1 MTERVN
7 DAGPKP
13 RASEMLDDLYEE
25 ITGKVQAGEQL
36 DLEAYVR
43 RFPEHE
49 DQFRELVR
57 AVESLADLGISIS
70 SEGSRPARRLSSQP
84 VTGVLGDFRIVGEI
98 GRGGMGVVYEAEQI
112 SLGRRVALKV
122 LPFAALVDPKQLQRF
137 QNEARAAAS
146 LDHPNIV
153 HVYSVGCERA
163 VHFYAM
169 QYIEGQTLARVI
181 AELRQLQ
188 EPKESEPDLTA
199 VSELTRHLL
208 SGNDRLSNDAEIV
221 AAGTLAPLG
230 REQGEGA
237 LSKPAGTLVPVG
249 RGQGEGVTD
258 DDPPAELPT
267 PADDKRAAD
276 AEQVSDVQRVAGVDG
291 HRREALVGEPPEVDT
306 QREPQ
311 AIVSTEGSIRT
322 AAFFR
327 SVARLGIQAAEAL
340 EYAHQMGVVHRDIK
354 PSNLILDTHGKLWI
368 SDFGLAQTQAGAE
381 ITMSGDILGTLRY
394 MSPEQAE
401 GNRRILDHHTD
412 IYSLGVTLYELLTL
426 QTPFDSDDRHKLIH
440 QIIDSDPRPLRGLNP
455 TIPRDLE
462 TIVLKAMAA
471 EPESRY
477 ATGQDVADDLRRF
490 LEDKPI
496 QARRPSMAERAGKWS
511 RRHQAVVA
519 SAAVLLVMA
528 VVSLATSMALIWR
541 AQRKT
546 DDALAEARQNLLAA
560 DEQGRIARQRAS
572 EAEAARNDAERAAA
586 ESRAVIDFLV
596 KDLLGSASPEKT
608 RSRKVTVDEVLANAE
623 ARIDQALGEQPVVE
637 AAVRRVMGSTYL
649 ALGDY
654 NAAERHALRAR
665 ELFTRHLGPEDP
677 WTLRSMNTLGSA
689 LWKQG
694 KLQEAR
700 ELFGEVLAVQR
711 RVLGEQHTE
720 TVGVMSNLAAVLLL
734 QGELPEARNVYDQV
748 LAVQYRVLGE
758 DHPDTLASMNNLASV
773 LSELGKLSE
782 ARDLLEQTL
791 EVQRRLQSNEH
802 PDTMASMCS
811 LGAVLQKQGKL
822 DEAHKLNE
830 QVLALRYRVLG
841 EDHSDTLTSM
851 ANLAVTLRDHGQLD
865 QARKLLEDALNTQ
878 RRVLGDEH
886 RDTLRSMGTLASV
899 LHRQGELPEARKL
912 IEQTLEVRRRIAGE
926 DHPDTLVSMHDLAV
940 TLRDQAQ
947 LDEARKLVE
956 EVLDTRRRL
965 NGDEHPDTLRSMGI
979 LASVLLRQGEL
990 PEARKLIEQTLEVRR
1005 RIAGDEHPETL
1016 DDMTILAEV
1025 LISQGDLDAARR
1037 LYEQTLEIRRRVLG
1051 DEHFDT
1057 LGEMYNLARLS
1068 TRQGRHDEA
1077 RKLYEE
1083 TLALRRRLLGDEHPA
1098 VLRTMTNLANV
1109 FSRQGEQSE
1118 ARKLLEQSL
1127 AMKRR
1132 VLGEEHIDTLVAM
1145 HSLAGVLERQGQ
1157 LDEARKLYEQTLE
1170 LEQRVLGGEHPNTL
1184 TTMSALASLL
1194 TAQGKLDEARKLL
1207 DDILA
1212 GRRRVL
1218 GDEHP
1223 HTRATMANLA
1233 SLLTDQEKL
1242 DEARKLYEQTL
1253 AVYRRVAGD
1262 EHPNTLRMMTNLA
1275 QVLSRQDEL
1284 SEACKLLE
1292 QSLAMKRRVLGEE
1305 HTDTLIAMGNLAN
1318 VLRRLG
1324 KFPEALKLLERM
1336 LAAQRSALGE
1346 EHPLVQAT
1354 MDQVAV
1360 TLIDLG
1366 RLDEAR
1372 ELFEEV
1378 LEIRRGLHG
1387 EQHPDTLGSTGN
1399 LAKLLRMQGYLEPLC
1414 KLHEQTLQLRRSELG
1429 DEHPATLS
1437 SFNELA
1443 WLLVTCS
1450 DKNLRDPQ
1458 RAVALASEAVQSASD
1473 CGAFWNTLGV
1483 AHYRAADRKAAIEA
1497 LQKSM
1502 ELTSG
1507 GNSGDFFFLAMA
1519 HWQLGEKEEA
1529 QRWYGQAVKWMD
1541 ENKPDDEELR
1551 RFRAEAAALLEI
1563 TDTAPTEEEKPSQPE
1578 DGSE

>member
-912 IEQTLEVRRRIAGE
+912 IEQTLEVRRRIAG
-926 DHPDTLVSMHDLAV
+926 
-940 TLRDQAQ
+940 
-947 LDEARKLVE
+947 
-956 EVLDTRRRL
+956 
-965 NGDEHPDTLRSMGI
+965 
-979 LASVLLRQGEL
+979 
-990 PEARKLIEQTLEVRR
+990 
-1005 RIAGDEHPETL
+1005 DEHPETL